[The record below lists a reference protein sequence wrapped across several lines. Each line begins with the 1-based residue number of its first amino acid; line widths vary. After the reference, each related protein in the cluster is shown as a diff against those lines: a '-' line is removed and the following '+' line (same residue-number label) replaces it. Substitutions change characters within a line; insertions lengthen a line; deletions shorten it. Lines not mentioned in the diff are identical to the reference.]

1 MWNGTNSLVF
11 LFRDFFEITFLSKDI
26 PREHFGIYCIGF
38 LIWIRRKA
46 ERRWDFH
53 RLSACGFDRLFFH
66 LTSKKRSSGTDEF
79 HIRFTGSCGGIFFQ
93 EHNSAADIPRGQ
105 NWGSG

>member
-38 LIWIRRKA
+38 LIWLREKQKGDGISIA
-46 ERRWDFH
+46 F
-53 RLSACGFDRLFFH
+53 LLVG
-66 LTSKKRSSGTDEF
+66 LTGYSS
-79 HIRFTGSCGGIFFQ
+79 I
-93 EHNSAADIPRGQ
+93 
-105 NWGSG
+105 